1 MLFIHKIIN
10 EDRQWLQA
18 YDTIVEA
25 SCDHFQQIF
34 TGEDK
39 NINENLLE
47 CIPSMVSQ
55 NQTQKLINIPT
66 MEELKKV
73 FFSMSPTSAARLN

>member
-47 CIPSMVSQ
+47 CIPSMVS
-55 NQTQKLINIPT
+55 
-66 MEELKKV
+66 
-73 FFSMSPTSAARLN
+73 